1 MPRSEAQSNPKAT
14 RRERRLA
21 EQAEYQR
28 RYRAEQRRQRAPSR
42 DDVARVTLHWFVTL
56 LVENGDYSG
65 LMKLRGEIVR
75 RLVEQGFNPEKAA
88 RRVDD
93 LIERYEDGWT
103 FRLKSGLADAGDQH
117 GADHVRGRQ
126 RSAR

>member
-1 MPRSEAQSNPKAT
+1 MPRSEAQSNPKPT

-56 LVENGDYSG
+56 LVGNGDYSG

-75 RLVEQGFNPEKAA
+75 RLVEQGFDPEKAA

-103 FRLKSGLADAGDQH
+103 FRLKSGLADARDQH
-117 GADHVRGRQ
+117 GAD
-126 RSAR
+126 AT